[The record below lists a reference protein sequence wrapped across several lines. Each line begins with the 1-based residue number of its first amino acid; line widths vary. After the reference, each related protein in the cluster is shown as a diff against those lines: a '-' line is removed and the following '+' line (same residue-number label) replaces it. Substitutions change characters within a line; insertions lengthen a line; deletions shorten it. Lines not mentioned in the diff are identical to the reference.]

1 MNKYNL
7 PTHKECL
14 AIIKAYHVPPH
25 IVNHSMVVAELAV
38 FLARKLKEKGE
49 TVDLN
54 LTESACL
61 LHDIVRV
68 CDIKE
73 LDYSR
78 IGRPV
83 TDEDKAKWNQ
93 LQKKYEEIPHEDAAY
108 DILKEKYPALALTI
122 RKHKYTALLDEKEKP
137 DTWEEKLVY
146 YADKRVMHDKIVSLQ
161 ERLTEGHKRHAL
173 FSESHSKRKSIIAKV
188 DPLIFKM
195 EKEIFNRIGL
205 NPLDITD
212 DIIDSNS
219 VIDTDNRS
227 NLRPVEQSE
236 VGNSR
241 ANPGI

>member
-14 AIIKAYHVPPH
+14 AIIKAHHVPPH
-25 IVNHSMVVAELAV
+25 IVNHSMVVSKLAV

-49 TVDLN
+49 TVDIN

-83 TDEDKAKWNQ
+83 TTEDKEKWQQ
-93 LQKKYEEIPHEDAAY
+93 LQKKYEKIPHEDAAY

-122 RKHKYTALLDEKEKP
+122 RKHRYTVLLDEKERP
-137 DTWEEKLVY
+137 NTWEEKLVY
-146 YADKRVMHDKIVSLQ
+146 YSDKRVMHDKIVSLE
-161 ERLTEGHKRHAL
+161 ERLTEGHKRYAL
-173 FSESHSKRKSIIAKV
+173 FSKSNPQRKSIITKV
-188 DPLIFKM
+188 DLLIFKM
-195 EKEIFNRIGL
+195 EKEIFDRINL
-205 NPLDITD
+205 NPLDITEVF
-212 DIIDSNS
+212 IDSNS
-219 VIDTDNRS
+219 IIDADNRS
-227 NLRPVEQSE
+227 KLRPIV
-236 VGNSR
+236 
-241 ANPGI
+241 